1 MTELKTKLLIS
12 ISTVSL
18 AVVILFA
25 FDAQIWMFIRKVT
38 PHNFNFILKMLSKW
52 GLYFFY
58 SIFASLFIYSF
69 FKKNRKLKSLCLAYL
84 KAQVIF
90 SFAVV
95 RGMKIF
101 FGRARPRYGGEFIFF
116 SLDYKYNSFPSGHSA
131 DAFVSGIF
139 LFYLLKNSTYS
150 EYRFLPLIF
159 ASLMALLRVI
169 LGVHYPSDILVGAAI
184 GILGAYFIIYKRPE
198 YLLRN

>member
-1 MTELKTKLLIS
+1 LKTKLLIS

-38 PHNFNFILKMLSKW
+38 PHNLNFILKMLSKW

-69 FKKNRKLKSLCLAYL
+69 FKKNRKLKGLCLAYL

-184 GILGAYFIIYKRPE
+184 GILGAYFIISKRPE
-198 YLLRN
+198 YLLRH